1 MGRSPLHLVVD
12 ARTVRLAR
20 TGIGNAVFRHLQ
32 GIERLLAAGRAVGW
46 RVSVIRFAPEL
57 RHEGFRRRW
66 DGFSHLHFI
75 ESTADHTQHPRG
87 DLWQQWTL
95 PRLLRAMGAD
105 VVYSPAYVGPLAT
118 PGTARLIMIHDD
130 MIWSQKDSYPPKFR
144 HYLATGTRLSART
157 AHRIVF
163 PSDDARRTCA
173 RLLSIPAR
181 RTGVVPHG
189 VDDEVFFPGNAPQSP
204 PYAVCIASAEKRKN
218 HEVLVE
224 ALKGQ
229 STLRLRFIGFSAEE
243 TARLESL
250 RAIDGGANWE
260 VVPHAAEREIAAH
273 LHGAAMLLLASRGEG
288 FGIPVVEAMAT
299 GTPLIL
305 SDIPVFREVAG
316 DAALYRQVDDA
327 AAWREGILEVL
338 RGGDAVKERVE
349 RGLERARDVYT
360 LENCARRLLA
370 EARLAWKAMKSR
382 T

>member
-1 MGRSPLHLVVD
+1 MD

-32 GIERLLAAGRAVGW
+32 GIERLLVANRARGW

-57 RHEGFRRRW
+57 QHEGFRRRW

-75 ESTADHTQHPRG
+75 ETTADHTLHPWG

-105 VVYSPAYVGPLAT
+105 VVYSPAYVGPLVT

-144 HYLATGTRLSART
+144 HYLAAGTRLSARS
-157 AHRIVF
+157 AHRVVF

-173 RLLSIPAR
+173 RLLSLPAK

-189 VDDEVFFPGNAPQSP
+189 VDDGVFFPGHAPSSP

-224 ALKGQ
+224 ALKDQ
-229 STLRLRFIGFSAEE
+229 STLRLRFIGFSPEE
-243 TARLESL
+243 KERLGAL
-250 RAIDGGANWE
+250 KAIDGGANWE
-260 VVPHAAEREIAAH
+260 VVPHAAEREIAGH
-273 LHGAAMLLLASRGEG
+273 LHGAAMLLLPSLGEG

-316 DAALYRQVDDA
+316 DAALYRQPNDA
-327 AAWREGILEVL
+327 AGWREAILEVL
-338 RGGDAVKERVE
+338 RGGEAVRERIE
-349 RGLERARDVYT
+349 LGLSRVRDVYT
-360 LENCARRLLA
+360 LENCAERLLL
-370 EARLAWKAMKSR
+370 EARRAWKTMKTR